1 MHFHHLVQINDPL
14 DPRTEPLTREQ
25 LWLGLVARAER
36 PEVFLLGMDECRILG
51 RTDHSLDRQLRFG
64 QLVIHDRVSFDPPEQ
79 VHYQVEPYGQ
89 VAGASLVMRIEEPQ
103 PGQLFLR
110 FEYRLHTAGMADDA
124 EVDEYRKSA
133 WREADIDTVRM
144 IRQLA
149 ASGLLSPEGPKAI
162 DLH

>member
-14 DPRTEPLTREQ
+14 DPRIEPLTREQ

-36 PEVFLLGMDECRILG
+36 PEIFLVGMDECRILG

-64 QLVIHDRVSFDPPEQ
+64 QLLIHDRVTFDPPQQ
-79 VHYQVEPYGQ
+79 VHYQVEPYAQ

-110 FEYRLHTAGMADDA
+110 FEYRLHVAGDA

-133 WREADIDTVRM
+133 WQEADIDTVRM

-162 DLH
+162 NLH

>member
-36 PEVFLLGMDECRILG
+36 PVAFLVGMDECRILG

-64 QLVIHDRVSFDPPEQ
+64 QLVIHDRVTFDPPEQ
-79 VHYQVEPYGQ
+79 VRYQVEPFAQ
-89 VAGASLVMRIEEPQ
+89 VTGASLVMRIEEPQ

-110 FEYRLHTAGMADDA
+110 FVYRLYAGGVESDA
-124 EVDEYRKSA
+124 EADEYRKSA
-133 WREADIDTVRM
+133 WQEADIDTVRM